1 MRGASRRAHTFHMLF
16 RGMPGTGRALA
27 PPGALV
33 VVSIAAVVACFTF
46 SAADLVDVVAV
57 SALLFGLLQLV
68 RGIHGLF
75 IVRLRADSWLRSATG
90 NFVPPAY
97 AWRAA
102 QLTSLEERRMLAR
115 SLRLV
120 AERARERS
128 RGGFGPRL
136 IAARE
141 RRISLEAL
149 AKKLERGDEPV
160 TPAGIL
166 RVTEL
171 ITAGGGPLWGTSAE
185 ALGEAIERTLTVLA
199 PCRS

>member
-1 MRGASRRAHTFHMLF
+1 MLF
-16 RGMPGTGRALA
+16 RGMPGAGRALA
-27 PPGALV
+27 PPGALFG
-33 VVSIAAVVACFTF
+33 VSIAALVASLTF
-46 SAADLVDVVAV
+46 SADRPVDVVVV
-57 SALLFGLLQLV
+57 SALLFGLLQLL
-68 RGIHGLF
+68 RSIHGLF
-75 IVRLRADSWLRSATG
+75 VARLRADSWLRSATG
-90 NFVPPAY
+90 SVVPPVY

-102 QLTSLEERRMLAR
+102 QLTSLDQRRMLAR

-185 ALGEAIERTLTVLA
+185 ALGEAIDRTLTVLA